1 MLDVLYQGG
10 NFAFAIILFVL
21 NVFYYILFARVIL
34 TWFIKDPQNKIMIFL
49 IFLTDPLMRPF
60 RGISQRLM
68 ANSSIPLDLTPLIT
82 FAALMVL
89 RTLITSLWRY
99 IY

>member
-1 MLDVLYQGG
+1 MLNILYEGG
-10 NFAFAIILFVL
+10 NIAFTIILFML

-49 IFLTDPLMRPF
+49 VFLTEPLMRPF

-68 ANSSIPLDLTPLIT
+68 RNSSIPLDLTPLIT
-82 FAALMVL
+82 FAALMVV
-89 RTLITSLWRY
+89 RTLLITLWSN